1 MAPLLKE
8 NWQERL
14 LDLKSGWNSY
24 GALPITPVAIATI
37 EQFATVP
44 TSGGGIN
51 LEIHRDGYDI
61 EVEVGP
67 DGKIIGCLMAHEVKN
82 RLR

>member
-14 LDLKSGWNSY
+14 LALEANWNSY
-24 GALPITPVAIATI
+24 GALPIAPSAVATV

-44 TSGGGIN
+44 TNHGGIN
-51 LEIHRDGYDI
+51 LEIHRNGYDI
-61 EVEVGP
+61 EIEIGP
-67 DGKIIGCLMAHEVKN
+67 DGKIVSCLLCHEAEKGS
-82 RLR
+82 